1 MTKKNNRIN
10 DYDSLADFN
19 IKMKPWQKLAAA
31 IVISG
36 IKDKDEEFLNSDWC
50 QELIDFAAGKDLYK
64 QGQPASCV
72 GLNIL

>member
-1 MTKKNNRIN
+1 MTKKNNKIKN
-10 DYDSLADFN
+10 YDSPYDFN
-19 IKMKPWQKLAAA
+19 ASIKSWQQLAAA

-50 QELIDFAAGKDLYK
+50 QELTDFAAGKDLYK
-64 QGQPASCV
+64 QGQPASYV

>member
-1 MTKKNNRIN
+1 MTKKNSRIN
-10 DYDSLADFN
+10 DYDSPYAFN
-19 IKMKPWQKLAAA
+19 TKLKPWQQFAAA

-36 IKDKDEEFLNSDWC
+36 IKDNDEEFLNSDWC

-72 GLNIL
+72 GLNLT

>member
-1 MTKKNNRIN
+1 MKKNNRIN
-10 DYDSLADFN
+10 GSDSIYEFN
-19 IKMKPWQKLAAA
+19 TRLKPWQELAAA

-36 IKDKDEEFLNSDWC
+36 IKDKDEAFLSSNWC
-50 QELIDFAAGKDLYK
+50 QELIDFAAGKELYK